1 MLQYSGIPGQRNGSE
16 WVGDQ
21 AGGKGGERLNLTVGI
36 AFEM

>member
-21 AGGKGGERLNLTVGI
+21 GRGKGGERLKVTVMI